1 MGGYTNGIVCERL
14 APGVRKEL
22 REKNLSSSKRPAQ
35 AQTSSML
42 HAGDVGHP
50 KLKERLIG
58 AIDRH
63 GFPISIPLLPP
74 RGVEKPPAQMG
85 INHAVRE
92 IRLHGPSQ

>member
-42 HAGDVGHP
+42 HTGDVEHL
-50 KLKERLIG
+50 KLKEGFIG
-58 AIDRH
+58 VIARMRAA
-63 GFPISIPLLPP
+63 G
-74 RGVEKPPAQMG
+74 
-85 INHAVRE
+85 
-92 IRLHGPSQ
+92 